1 MITEKYICENPPR
14 RLVQTI
20 FAANQPMEST
30 SVSGTMSPLSGVRTA
45 RYYQEFTYDNMKPEI
60 QSLITRIWDNTK
72 GISIMT
78 PYDEVKRGLNLR
90 AINGILAEWESP
102 SKYTRTFM
110 KRPNEV
116 EYQAVVRSMSD
127 RFEGLSTYQTSG
139 DA

>member
-1 MITEKYICENPPR
+1 MITEKYLCENPPR

-20 FAANQPMEST
+20 FASNHAMEST

-45 RYYQEFTYDNMKPEI
+45 RYYQEFTYSNVKPEI
-60 QSLITRIWDNTK
+60 HSIITRIWDNTK
-72 GISIMT
+72 GVSVMT
-78 PYDEVKRGLNLR
+78 PYDEVKRGLNVR

-102 SKYTRTFM
+102 SKYTQTFM
-110 KRPNEV
+110 KRPTEA
-116 EYQAVVRSMSD
+116 EYQSMVRAMSD